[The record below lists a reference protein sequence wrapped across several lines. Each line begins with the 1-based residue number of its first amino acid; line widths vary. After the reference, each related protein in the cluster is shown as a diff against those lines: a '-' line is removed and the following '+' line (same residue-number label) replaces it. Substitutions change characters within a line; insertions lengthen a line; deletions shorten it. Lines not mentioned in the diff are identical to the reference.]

1 MSTVATKDKET
12 LKLLLPAH
20 YDGKTMQECSQFIAQ
35 LKIYW
40 VVNVALLTT
49 KSWGRQGRCDSVMH
63 EN

>member
-1 MSTVATKDKET
+1 
-12 LKLLLPAH
+12 
-20 YDGKTMQECSQFIAQ
+20 MQECSQFIAQ